1 MRTPTQ
7 QTLDTCTQPEIHM
20 LLIILIGAALA
31 HVRPEP
37 PCSIALPTD
46 PQRAHRERWRCTD
59 GVAAFWR

>member
-1 MRTPTQ
+1 
-7 QTLDTCTQPEIHM
+7 M
-20 LLIILIGAALA
+20 LLIILIGAALG

-46 PQRAHRERWRCTD
+46 PLSAHRERWRCTN

>member
-7 QTLDTCTQPEIHM
+7 QTLDTCNQPEKHM
-20 LLIILIGAALA
+20 LLIILIGAALD

-46 PQRAHRERWRCTD
+46 PQRAQREHWRCIA